1 MSFFPQPTLAHPES
15 PKLRAKQSH
24 AKSATF
30 ALKKHSHFRTLPRLN
45 REFAPSHLSIIQHQ
59 KFNTQNHGLPPL
71 IPRRPSAAFSLTEVV
86 IAMGVAA
93 VAFTSIIALFPLGLS
108 MSRESY
114 EETQSALIAHTI
126 LADLKD
132 EAGGTGPW
140 STKRLI
146 QTNAN
151 SSPANTA
158 NYLAVEF
165 NIALTE
171 PQIIYVAYNQVPR
184 TNSDTDPTGQ
194 TVMLRPYAGS
204 LGGPPNWYT
213 RGTNG
218 AVAMVKITI
227 NKTFCINGTN
237 ATSGDPRRVDVSV
250 ETPGSA
256 PSTNR
261 TTFLYTGIVPPG

>member
-1 MSFFPQPTLAHPES
+1 MKFFSRAMSATLATDIS
-15 PKLRAKQSH
+15 KLKNNP
-24 AKSATF
+24 
-30 ALKKHSHFRTLPRLN
+30 FRLYPDPVGAWLPR
-45 REFAPSHLSIIQHQ
+45 RESS
-59 KFNTQNHGLPPL
+59 
-71 IPRRPSAAFSLTEVV
+71 AFSLTEVV

-132 EAGGTGPW
+132 EAGGSSTSPW
-140 STKRLI
+140 STKRLV
-146 QTNAN
+146 QTNSN
-151 SSPANTA
+151 SNPNNTN
-158 NYLAVEF
+158 NYVPVEF
-165 NIALTE
+165 NIALTA

-184 TNSDTDPTGQ
+184 TNNDTDPTGQ
-194 TVMLRPYAGS
+194 PVMLRPYAGS

-213 RGTNG
+213 TGTNG

-237 ATSGDPRRVDVSV
+237 GTSGDPRRVDVSV

>member
-1 MSFFPQPTLAHPES
+1 
-15 PKLRAKQSH
+15 
-24 AKSATF
+24 
-30 ALKKHSHFRTLPRLN
+30 
-45 REFAPSHLSIIQHQ
+45 
-59 KFNTQNHGLPPL
+59 
-71 IPRRPSAAFSLTEVV
+71 
-86 IAMGVAA
+86 MGVAA

-114 EETQSALIAHTI
+114 EETQSALIAQTI

-132 EAGGTGPW
+132 EAGGSGVW

-146 QTNAN
+146 QINTD

-158 NYLAVEF
+158 NYLPVEF
-165 NIALTE
+165 NTSLAT

-184 TNSDTDPTGQ
+184 VNSDTDPTGQ
-194 TVMLRPYAGS
+194 TVMLRPFAGS

-213 RGTNG
+213 TGTNG
-218 AVAMVKITI
+218 ALAMVKITI
-227 NKTFCINGTN
+227 NKTFCVNGTN
-237 ATSGDPRRVDVSV
+237 ASGDPRRVDVSV

-256 PSTNR
+256 SSTNR